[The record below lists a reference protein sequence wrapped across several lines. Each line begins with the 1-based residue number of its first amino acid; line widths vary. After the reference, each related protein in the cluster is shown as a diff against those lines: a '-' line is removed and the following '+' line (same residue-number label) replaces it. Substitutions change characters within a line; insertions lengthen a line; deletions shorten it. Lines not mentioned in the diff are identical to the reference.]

1 MPLPIIE
8 LRHIGKVFRTDAV
21 ETHAMSDVNL
31 VVQEGEFLAV
41 TGPSGSGKST
51 LLAILGLLD
60 APTSGEYRLAG
71 TDVSDLD
78 AYQRALIRNREIG
91 FIFQAFNLIGNLTV
105 AENVGLPLF
114 YRGLDA
120 GERAERVATVLAT
133 VDMTD
138 RAGHFPGQLSGG
150 QQQRAAIARALVGEP
165 SLLLAD
171 EPTGNLDSEN
181 GAIVMRLLTDL
192 HAGGA
197 TIFMVTHDEACAAVA
212 GRRIHMLD
220 GRLSSNPEVERLHP
234 AS

>member
-51 LLAILGLLD
+51 LLAVLGLLD
-60 APTSGEYRLAG
+60 TPTTGEYRLAG

-91 FIFQAFNLIGNLTV
+91 FVFQAFNLIGNLTV

-150 QQQRAAIARALVGEP
+150 QQQRAAIARSLVGEP

-181 GAIVMRLLTDL
+181 GAVVMRLLADL

-212 GRRIHMLD
+212 ERRIHMLD
-220 GRLSSNPEVERLHP
+220 GRLSSDPEVEQLH
-234 AS
+234 SSS

>member
-1 MPLPIIE
+1 
-8 LRHIGKVFRTDAV
+8 
-21 ETHAMSDVNL
+21 
-31 VVQEGEFLAV
+31 
-41 TGPSGSGKST
+41 
-51 LLAILGLLD
+51 
-60 APTSGEYRLAG
+60 
-71 TDVSDLD
+71 
-78 AYQRALIRNREIG
+78 
-91 FIFQAFNLIGNLTV
+91 
-105 AENVGLPLF
+105 
-114 YRGLDA
+114 
-120 GERAERVATVLAT
+120 
-133 VDMTD
+133 MTD